1 MDNYH
6 NSCYSNTGMCSTK
19 SDEKTYPELNKRE
32 ELLQILHNI
41 GNGSAVSKQS
51 ECLCLVTALHK
62 LCPYAER
69 RQCIGCE
76 YEISTKATVFLL
88 VSEYNRMLKL
98 YEDSKDNLT
107 RQKYKALLKE
117 QILPS
122 LDEIIQCTGEQY
134 GDAAQEM
141 LEKIIRENTL

>member
-1 MDNYH
+1 MKVMGAG
-6 NSCYSNTGMCSTK
+6 T
-19 SDEKTYPELNKRE
+19 NKRE

-98 YEDSKDNLT
+98 YENSKDNLT

>member
-1 MDNYH
+1 
-6 NSCYSNTGMCSTK
+6 
-19 SDEKTYPELNKRE
+19 
-32 ELLQILHNI
+32 
-41 GNGSAVSKQS
+41 
-51 ECLCLVTALHK
+51 
-62 LCPYAER
+62 
-69 RQCIGCE
+69 
-76 YEISTKATVFLL
+76 
-88 VSEYNRMLKL
+88 MLKL
-98 YEDSKDNLT
+98 YENSKDNLT